1 MTKVDDQVVAVGEP
15 IIRNALEAL
24 RAYHDAK
31 DCGAPAEEIERLRRA
46 ADSACKAVTQFQ
58 RTILTDSAPAGH

>member
-1 MTKVDDQVVAVGEP
+1 MRQVSDDVVAVGEP

-31 DCGAPAEEIERLRRA
+31 DGGAPVEEIERLRRA
-46 ADSACKAVTQFQ
+46 ADSACRALSEFQ
-58 RTILTDSAPAGH
+58 RSKLKRPLAPG